1 MSCMS
6 LLADPAG
13 ALGGALQGAIIG
25 AAIGALV
32 ALAMLAIRFFQG
44 KPSGDVKNEDE
55 ILDAFP
61 DDAPDLGPLE
71 ACFSQPFFA
80 VERPWVGFV
89 LGPAMF
95 GIPVLITIGIS
106 QNDEPIPL
114 GAKIALG
121 IFGGIMGLAGL
132 FFIGRSFYMLGK
144 PRYSF
149 GKHWLLFRDDFAVLR
164 KGKLTVIPWDDFRIR
179 KSRYNPI
186 GSHYVVTGTDGEPVP
201 LLYASKK
208 FLPKGLARSLQERM
222 SELCVPR
229 LVRAVEKGKAV
240 RFGPL
245 AVTKDAIMFR
255 KKPIPWADIDKLD
268 FTATQG
274 TWVIDLTALAKGSG
288 APLFEVNV
296 SESVP
301 NVGLFVDLVRKLQ
314 PQVIV
319 KGKKLENVRE
329 WIL

>member
-1 MSCMS
+1 MLFVS
-6 LLADPAG
+6 LFADFGG

-25 AAIGALV
+25 AALGVLV
-32 ALAMLAIRFFQG
+32 AVAMLAIRFFQG
-44 KPSGDVKNEDE
+44 RPSGEVKNEDE

-61 DDAPDLGPLE
+61 DDAPDLAPIE
-71 ACFSQPFFA
+71 ACFSPPMFV

-89 LGPAMF
+89 CGPLLLAIPALVTV
-95 GIPVLITIGIS
+95 GILQT
-106 QNDEPIPL
+106 DEPIPL

-121 IFGGIMGLAGL
+121 IFGGVMGLGGV
-132 FFIGRSFYMLGK
+132 FIIGRSFYMLGK

-149 GKHWLLFRDDFAVLR
+149 GTHWLLFQDDFAVLR

-179 KSRYNPI
+179 KTRYHPI

-201 LLYASKK
+201 LPYASKK
-208 FLPKGLARSLQERM
+208 FLPKGMARSFQERM
-222 SELCVPR
+222 SELRVPR
-229 LVRAVEKGKAV
+229 LLRAVERGKAV

-245 AVTKDAIMFR
+245 AVTQDALVFR

-274 TWVIDLTALAKGSG
+274 TWVIDLTALARGTR
-288 APLFEVNV
+288 APLFEVSV
-296 SESVP
+296 SESMP
-301 NVGLFVDLVRKLQ
+301 NVGLLVDLVRKLQ